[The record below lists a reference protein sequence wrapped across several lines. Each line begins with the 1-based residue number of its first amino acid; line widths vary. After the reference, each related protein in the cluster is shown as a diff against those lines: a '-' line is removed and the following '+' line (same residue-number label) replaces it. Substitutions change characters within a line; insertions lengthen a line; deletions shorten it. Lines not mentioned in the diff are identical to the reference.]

1 MKVKELLEYQSF
13 VTKRAIP
20 SDMAEDLNQH
30 YSVSKDEWINLIDM
44 DLVHLVRSYSKCLEG
59 SDNFLKSKMINDT
72 NILVE
77 KLDSVSRIVA
87 SAKDLLVDKS
97 E

>member
-13 VTKRAIP
+13 VTKRATP
-20 SDMAEDLNQH
+20 SDMFEGELNQH
-30 YSVSKDEWINLIDM
+30 YSESKGEHINLLDM
-44 DLVHLVRSYSKCLEG
+44 DLVHLIRSYSKCLDG
-59 SDNFLKSKMINDT
+59 NVVSDT

-97 E
+97 

>member
-13 VTKRAIP
+13 VTKRATP
-20 SDMAEDLNQH
+20 SDMDNGDLNRH

-44 DLVHLVRSYSKCLEG
+44 DLVHLIRSYNKCLDG
-59 SDNFLKSKMINDT
+59 NVVSDT
-72 NILVE
+72 NLLVE

-97 E
+97 